1 MKFSISETG
10 RNYNSLFKLADNN
23 WVIIMEQK
31 RRSTD
36 GHVLFE
42 PVEVSGGVQASNCDS
57 YDEYVKTKKK
67 KTSPYICLIR
77 SRCRI
82 ESFFFSWSN
91 LWMSNRF
98 QHFKEAGM
106 KKRNIYLRSKQFSII
121 YPHSYNTVNILL
133 YKYIYVDASV
143 SNMRLNSNVKARLKK
158 VRCFFFLSVYCLFP
172 VNTEYV
178 IKHQL

>member
-1 MKFSISETG
+1 
-10 RNYNSLFKLADNN
+10 
-23 WVIIMEQK
+23 
-31 RRSTD
+31 
-36 GHVLFE
+36 
-42 PVEVSGGVQASNCDS
+42 
-57 YDEYVKTKKK
+57 
-67 KTSPYICLIR
+67 
-77 SRCRI
+77 
-82 ESFFFSWSN
+82 
-91 LWMSNRF
+91 MSNRF